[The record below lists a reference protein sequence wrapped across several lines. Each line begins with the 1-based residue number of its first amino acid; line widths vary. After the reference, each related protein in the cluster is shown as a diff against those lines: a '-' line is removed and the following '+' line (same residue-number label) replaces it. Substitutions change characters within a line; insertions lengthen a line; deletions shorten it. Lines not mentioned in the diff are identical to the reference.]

1 MTEPRVADL
10 TIQEFKELIREVVIE
25 TLETLAEV
33 LEDPDEGLELREDI
47 LQRLERSL
55 AEVESGAKT
64 IPAEEVAKRLG
75 LSW

>member
-10 TIQEFKELIREVVIE
+10 TIQEFKELIREVVI
-25 TLETLAEV
+25 ETLAEV